1 MTQATDDVYYLY
13 VGTGWSGPFR
23 VEQIRLF
30 VKEKQIAP
38 DTYAFEPQQQMQLT
52 VAQLL
57 ADPSEADTG
66 SYQNPTAPPAGRT
79 TTSIPSK
86 GESQDAR
93 RTLLKQ
99 AQNVSTGANSADA
112 DVIDLDAVGTSATRA
127 RQDDSD
133 VIDLDKVGTSGSGAG
148 KQDDSDVIDLDAM
161 ATSRTG
167 KNTLKIEIDEPR
179 GRPAESTVHSRA
191 QSSEAL
197 EVVLGELETLR
208 KAYNALMEDS
218 IKDHEDAQQKV
229 HVAHLAINEV
239 LEERKSDVAE
249 IRSLVAEIDEVAT
262 DLAKKHHDST
272 LSTRIVRLRDSLQ
285 ESDVAQMVQFAE
297 AVLRRIVEQYDSR
310 STRAGAAAGEENP
323 FASFDAVS
331 ATRGGTEAAKR
342 ELAAALEAQRE
353 LRERLARE
361 QDAARE
367 RLLSATTMLEA
378 ERTLRSQDQGE
389 LRALVTEI
397 YRLACEIDPQWMSR
411 QLYGRVQELWKLLA
425 VPDQGTPASAMAPVA
440 DQVLQGMLQTLTE
453 RALNAPDVSI
463 EGAHEGGTQRR
474 LAAERAQEL
483 STVRAELLQSRTD
496 LSLLRQRSQSLEE
509 EKARVQRLLDDQ
521 KLVAEKAQHA
531 AKAREQRLRSTVTAL
546 EVTKELHQEVMRDLQ
561 TQLGAAQAKVEA
573 MELDLRDVR
582 GQLTA
587 RRERR
592 ESGDDLQAEMRRVV
606 EMRAMLDARK
616 EELSADLKST
626 QAELDR
632 VKSAAEGDQELA
644 EALAAKVTHL
654 RHTYEQTLARLTDQ
668 EGKAQTLTQALDE
681 SRREAGLLR
690 GRSDDLSTELVEARS
705 NLSSARKR
713 VEELALAYER
723 LENERQSLARELTTR
738 RTTTTIYH
746 AGAGDAAELQPP
758 QDEVH
763 DEAALNARLSEQ
775 QLLRSTAETE
785 LAREKRRA
793 EDLGGQ
799 LHALQSRITELTLDR
814 DHLKLEHDRLLE
826 SQASEHHRL
835 NAALATATQA
845 TIEAEGRQR
854 HALARIAAL
863 ESELAASAGE
873 ATAPAAHAAGAPAP
887 QPGTTRVPTP
897 TSVKLAQSTAAELS
911 QLRADRERHVAELQ
925 EARAAHQAALGLL
938 ADAKAAV
945 TAASQQAAS
954 NDAAVAREAAEKK
967 LAAAERDL
975 KSAGTQ
981 RESLRSRYS
990 AVEAE
995 CERLRREQESA
1006 AAEHR
1011 AALQSAR
1018 NRFADA
1024 QARVEGLE
1032 HDVAELRL
1040 QSQVLTSERE
1050 ELRASL
1056 GGAAAEAQAHRADA
1070 NAQRAKLQASEAE
1083 LGQAHERLK
1092 DLSER
1097 LAAHE
1102 VNAAISR
1109 ERMPELEAKLM
1120 RSQAERSQLLGE
1132 LDRLR
1137 SEIVTFTQQRDGSG
1151 SADALKAALAK
1162 LQDAKGAQ
1170 DAQLAAALATCE
1182 RLTEQVAS
1190 LAAAAAAQAEKDAEV
1205 QNRLA
1210 VASSRAQTAEEL
1222 LSAAREQQRATA
1234 AALDSATLGG
1244 ARLEAERSG
1253 LVRDIARLRAELD
1266 QVRAAATVR
1275 EGSPMSAAVTDA
1287 AIAERLRA
1295 LERDLESATRRVRE
1309 LEANGTGRHVAR
1321 LSEEL
1326 TRSRSTIAALED
1338 RLRLTETGKAAAMA
1352 SERIPAQSVPAAKPV
1367 AAKPRAYSFD
1377 ATAPMPAMPTPTAAD
1392 PSAPSELVPA
1402 LVPAMHGKAV
1412 TLPEEDERPQV
1423 FGTRF
1428 TASHGRLPGPGTS
1441 QMTGA
1446 LTALQTGAHPGPTPR
1461 FARDRVPTAF
1471 LPGPNAHALQEPT
1484 VRTEIGNAAPSALE
1498 PAPGATPAARRA
1510 TGGTTA
1516 ANAAIA
1522 DPAAPGTGSFSRF
1535 HYRTVSPQVA
1545 ETWGQTVRARWEAI
1559 SLQKRWAIGLGVGA
1573 GVCVLALWK
1582 LAMGLPGSSDA
1593 VVNANVTIL
1602 KSPIEGTVQDLGVST
1617 GAAVAS
1623 GQTVVHV
1630 HNDLVDETRLHELT
1644 LALKEA
1650 TDAKATAAGALAD
1663 AQHDLADKTAQAA
1676 MGKAQAM
1683 ATAQAARTAASDA
1696 LTSATETEKLR
1707 ELVLSTLES
1716 IAATGRLSDADLAP
1730 ARAQAAAAQATITA
1744 AKAALASADDVLAAA
1759 QKDDAKAQAEVE
1771 AAKEAV
1777 DHCQSQF
1784 QSQLDAIASG
1794 TKAIASEQEHLAA
1807 LRDSEL
1813 AAPLTGPVW
1822 LQKATAGT
1830 PVQAGSPV
1838 LEIADP
1844 ATIAVE
1850 AVFDGAARGDVH
1862 VGDAVRVRLPAS
1874 NLLVDGRVTAIL
1886 ADAPTVPRAQDFG
1899 PLSSDALRVS
1909 IALDTDIPK
1918 SQLLGQGCNA
1928 VVIGNHSMLGSMVG
1942 WLYFR
1947 MKF

>member
-66 SYQNPTAPPAGRT
+66 SYQNPTAPPAGGRT
-79 TTSIPSK
+79 TTSIPAK
-86 GESQDAR
+86 AEAQDAR
-93 RTLLKQ
+93 RSLLKQ
-99 AQNVSTGANSADA
+99 AQNVSSGAQSTDA
-112 DVIDLDAVGTSATRA
+112 DTIDLDAVGTSATRA

-133 VIDLDKVGTSGSGAG
+133 VIDLDKVGTSGSGAA

-218 IKDHEDAQQKV
+218 IKDREEAQQKV
-229 HVAHLAINEV
+229 HVSHIAINEV

-262 DLAKKHHDST
+262 DLAKKHHDSA

-310 STRAGAAAGEENP
+310 STRAGGAAGEENP
-323 FASFDAVS
+323 FATFDAVS
-331 ATRGGTEAAKR
+331 TTRGGTEAAKR
-342 ELAAALEAQRE
+342 ELAVALEAQRE

-378 ERTLRSQDQGE
+378 ERTLRAQDQGE

-425 VPDQGTPASAMAPVA
+425 VPDLGTPASAMAPVA

-453 RALNAPDVSI
+453 RAHNAPDVAI

-531 AKAREQRLRSTVTAL
+531 AKAREHRLRSTVSAL

-561 TQLGAAQAKVEA
+561 IQLGAAQAKVEA

-606 EMRAMLDARK
+606 EMRALLDARK

-632 VKSAAEGDQELA
+632 VKSAAEGDQELS
-644 EALAAKVTHL
+644 EALAAKITHL

-690 GRSDDLSTELVEARS
+690 GRSDDLSTELVDARS
-705 NLSSARKR
+705 NLSAARKR

-746 AGAGDAAELQPP
+746 AGAGDAASELQPP

-763 DEAALNARLSEQ
+763 DEAALAARLSEQ
-775 QLLRSTAETE
+775 ERLRSTAETE

-814 DHLKLEHDRLLE
+814 DHLKVEHDRLVE

-854 HALARIAAL
+854 QALTRIATL

-873 ATAPAAHAAGAPAP
+873 AAAHAAGAPAP

-911 QLRADRERHVAELQ
+911 QLRADRERLVAELQ

-938 ADAKAAV
+938 SDAKAAV

-954 NDAAVAREAAEKK
+954 NDAASAREAAEKK

-975 KSAGTQ
+975 RSAGTQ
-981 RESLRSRYS
+981 RESLRSRYT

-1024 QARVEGLE
+1024 QSRVEGLE
-1032 HDVAELRL
+1032 RDVADLRQ
-1040 QSQVLTSERE
+1040 QSQVLTDERE
-1050 ELRASL
+1050 ELRTSL
-1056 GGAAAEAQAHRADA
+1056 GAAITEAQAQRADA
-1070 NAQRAKLQASEAE
+1070 SDHRAKLQASEGE

-1097 LAAHE
+1097 IVAHE
-1102 VNAAISR
+1102 LNAAISR
-1109 ERMPELEAKLM
+1109 ERLPELEAKLM

-1137 SEIVTFTQQRDGSG
+1137 SEVVTFTQQRDGSG

-1170 DAQLAAALATCE
+1170 DAQLASALATCE
-1182 RLTEQVAS
+1182 RLTAQVAS
-1190 LAAAAAAQAEKDAEV
+1190 LTAAAAAQAEQDAEV

-1253 LVRDIARLRAELD
+1253 LVKDIARLRAELD
-1266 QVRAAATVR
+1266 QVRTAATVR

-1309 LEANGTGRHVAR
+1309 LESNGTGRHVAR

-1352 SERIPAQSVPAAKPV
+1352 SERMPAQPVPAAKPV

-1377 ATAPMPAMPTPTAAD
+1377 ATAPTAAVPTPTASD

-1428 TASHGRLPGPGTS
+1428 TASHGRLPGPGTAQLTS
-1441 QMTGA
+1441 A
-1446 LTALQTGAHPGPTPR
+1446 LTAMQTGAHPGPTPR

-1471 LPGPNAHALQEPT
+1471 LPGPNAHAVQEPT
-1484 VRTEIGNAAPSALE
+1484 VRTEIGAAAPSALE
-1498 PAPGATPAARRA
+1498 PAPGAASSARRA

-1516 ANAAIA
+1516 ATAPIA

-1559 SLQKRWAIGLGVGA
+1559 SPQKRWAIGLGVGA

-1602 KSPIEGTVQDLGVST
+1602 KSPIDGTVQDLGVST

-1630 HNDLVDETRLHELT
+1630 HNDLVDETSLHNLT

-1650 TDAKATAAGALAD
+1650 TDAKATAASALAD
-1663 AQHDLADKTAQAA
+1663 AQHDLADKTAQAVTA
-1676 MGKAQAM
+1676 KAQAM
-1683 ATAQAARTAASDA
+1683 ATAQSARTAASDA
-1696 LTSATETEKLR
+1696 LASATETEKLR
-1707 ELVLSTLES
+1707 ELVLGTLES
-1716 IAATGRLSDADLAP
+1716 IATTGRLTDADLAP
-1730 ARAQAAAAQATITA
+1730 ARAQAAAAQAAILA
-1744 AKAALASADDVLAAA
+1744 AKAALASADDVLASA
-1759 QKDDAKAQAEVE
+1759 QKDDAKAQAEVQ
-1771 AAKEAV
+1771 AAKDAV

-1794 TKAIASEQEHLAA
+1794 TKAIAAEQEHLAA

-1813 AAPLTGPVW
+1813 TSPLTGPVW